1 MILIEETNE
10 DIIENKEEKQPF
22 KITDL
27 SSADWCFKNLKRLK
41 EKQKEINDYV
51 NLEKTKIENYHI
63 NEINKIK
70 SDKEYFEGLLRA
82 YVEEQEENDPKF
94 KLSTVNGMASFGKL
108 QQKINYDDSVMLDF
122 CKQNKLDNFINVT
135 TTEKLNKKEF
145 NSYLSIVDGKVVT
158 EDGEV
163 LENVLIEERRNFN
176 VKTR

>member
-1 MILIEETNE
+1 MMLIEGINE
-10 DIIENKEEKQPF
+10 DTIENKEERQGLKV
-22 KITDL
+22 TDL
-27 SSADWCFKNLKRLK
+27 SSADWCFKNLKRLE

>member
-51 NLEKTKIENYHI
+51 NLEKTKIENYRI
-63 NEINKIK
+63 NETNKIK

-94 KLSTVNGMASFGKL
+94 KLSTVNGMASFGKV
-108 QQKINYDDSVMLDF
+108 QQKINYDDNVMLDF
-122 CKQNKLDNFINVT
+122 CKQNKLDNLITVT
-135 TTEKLNKKEF
+135 TTEKLNKKEL
-145 NSYLSIVDGKVVT
+145 NSYLSIIDGKVVT

-163 LENVLIEERRNFN
+163 LENILIEEKRNFN
-176 VKTR
+176 IKIK